1 MQKKIEYPPPP
12 WAIGLVF
19 KQLPRTRQM
28 LMNEKT
34 CVFPILLQR
43 IRYLK
48 LFETAKIHV
57 QIIRFTCCLNMA
69 LILSKPN
76 LGHDL
81 FGITLHV
88 QRNAL

>member
-1 MQKKIEYPPPP
+1 
-12 WAIGLVF
+12 
-19 KQLPRTRQM
+19 M

-57 QIIRFTCCLNMA
+57 QIIRFTYCLNMA
-69 LILSKPN
+69 LILSKPK

-88 QRNAL
+88 QECVLALTVHFVDVFARVNVSRVFDVVAT